1 MFSIISLMLVL
12 LFTVGCGV
20 PAATPTPP
28 PTDAGLLVTPAGG
41 RMRPP
46 PALRGTLA
54 VAEVSPTPLA
64 DPPTRMPTSTLVPTL
79 TPPPTPI
86 PSPTLLPGSGACTN
100 FQPEGTEGPI
110 WDLAVASDGTV
121 WLAAFRGVARYDPN
135 QRAWIP
141 YTVDDGLVSD
151 QVQSITV
158 EPDGS
163 VWFAYRGQEG
173 ASHFDG
179 TRWSHVTTDDGL
191 ISDEVNGISIA
202 PDGSVWLAT
211 TEGASHWD
219 RELDQWTSYAEAEG
233 LYSDDVRKIVF
244 TPDGTVWF
252 AHNDAL
258 TYLIPEGS
266 GSGEAEWGTY
276 GETRVLPTRKA
287 LVSQDGRLWLG
298 QVYLDPESQEWVDTV
313 YREIQVQGLAVDG
326 LGGLWIARADGALYI
341 ADPVSSPRQAWQR
354 YDTSV
359 GLADDNVQV
368 VVLEAQDIVWFGT
381 AGGASRCA
389 LDAVAGRVG
398 TPVPPEVSAEASSVA
413 SAGATLAASPEATSE
428 ASPEAT
434 STASGGLTPE
444 PLTREV
450 ASRPF
455 VADSL
460 VRGTTVLS
468 LSIAYTQFTETGD
481 EVFLLDLAP
490 KPPAI
495 SQWTETAGLAYAPRW
510 SPDRRAIAYFFQDAE
525 TRHMDL
531 WVVENVEGAPARAL
545 TEGDFREIGDITWSA
560 DSRYLVFHAVLP
572 DGIDQDIVR
581 LDIETGQYVN
591 LTADS
596 PAWDRD
602 PCWSPDGAWIAFVSD
617 RVAGTGKGQESIWRM
632 APDGN
637 GLAQVTG
644 SDWEDVK
651 PGWSPD
657 GDEIAFYRWS
667 FLEPVEGGP
676 AGLWVAAAEGSG
688 ERLVIELD
696 VLPTGFE
703 APAWSPDGRWIAYQA
718 GPSNNADLYVVPAG
732 GGVPV
737 NVSTLPGHDYA
748 ASWSPD
754 SRFVLF
760 TNRAEGVVRLFVT
773 DIEGDGLWTLLET
786 SGNRLGVW
794 APVIGTDE

>member
-1 MFSIISLMLVL
+1 MFRTISLVLVL
-12 LFTVGCGV
+12 LFTVGCAV

-46 PALRGTLA
+46 PALRGTSA

-64 DPPTRMPTSTLVPTL
+64 APPSQMPTSTPTLVPTL
-79 TPPPTPI
+79 TPRPTLT

-110 WDLAVASDGTV
+110 WDIAVASDGAV
-121 WLAAFRGVARYDPN
+121 WLAAFRGVALYNPN
-135 QRAWIP
+135 RRAWIP
-141 YTVDDGLVSD
+141 YTVEDGLVSD

-191 ISDEVNGISIA
+191 ISDDVNSISIA
-202 PDGSVWLAT
+202 PDGSVWFAT
-211 TEGASHWD
+211 AEGASHWD
-219 RELDQWTSYAEAEG
+219 RQLGQWMSYTEAEG
-233 LYSDDVRKIVF
+233 LHSNDVRKVVF
-244 TPDGTVWF
+244 TPDGTIWF
-252 AHNDAL
+252 AHNEAL
-258 TYLIPEGS
+258 TYLLPEGS
-266 GSGEAEWGTY
+266 EDGEPEWGTY
-276 GETRVLPTRKA
+276 SESPVLPTRKA

-326 LGGLWIARADGALYI
+326 QGGLWIARADGALYI

-368 VVLEAQDIVWFGT
+368 VALEAEDVVWFGT
-381 AGGASRCA
+381 EGGASRCV
-389 LDAVAGRVG
+389 LDAVASPGG
-398 TPVPPEVSAEASSVA
+398 TPSPSEVSPEATSAA
-413 SAGATLAASPEATSE
+413 SAGATLAVSAES
-428 ASPEAT
+428 
-434 STASGGLTPE
+434 TPE
-444 PLTREV
+444 PATREV
-450 ASRPF
+450 ASEPF
-455 VADSL
+455 VADNQ

-468 LSIAYTQFTETGD
+468 PSIAYTQFTETGD
-481 EVFLLDLAP
+481 EIFVLDLASE
-490 KPPAI
+490 PPAV
-495 SQWTETAGLAYAPRW
+495 SQRTETAGSAYAPRW
-510 SPDRRAIAYFFQDAE
+510 SPDRRSIAYFAQDAE
-525 TRHMDL
+525 TMRVDL
-531 WVVENVEGAPARAL
+531 WIVENVEGAPARVL
-545 TEGDFREIGDITWSA
+545 TEGDLRELGDVSWSA

-581 LDIETGQYVN
+581 LDVETGEHVN

-596 PAWDRD
+596 PAWERD
-602 PCWSPDGAWIAFVSD
+602 PRWSPDGAWIAFVSD
-617 RVAGTGKGQESIWRM
+617 RVAGAGKGQESIWRM
-632 APDGN
+632 APDGSD
-637 GLAQVTG
+637 LAQVTG
-644 SDWEDVK
+644 SDWEDAR
-651 PGWSPD
+651 PSWSPD

-676 AGLWVAAAEGSG
+676 AGLWVARADGSE

-696 VLPTGFE
+696 VLPTGMD
-703 APAWSPDGRWIAYQA
+703 APAWSPDGRWIAYQV
-718 GPSNNADLYVVPAG
+718 GPSNDADLYVVPAG
-732 GGVPV
+732 GGMPV

-760 TNRAEGVVRLFVT
+760 TNSAEGQVRLCVT
-773 DIEGDGLWTLLET
+773 DVEGDLLWPLLET
-786 SGNRLGVW
+786 SGNRLGAW
-794 APVIGTDE
+794 ATATQQ